1 MDTRWKRFRYGTD
14 ERNPAWSFWGAV
26 VGVACSLFFCAMAEN
41 TGNMIWVTFGAWLVL
56 FSIVSL
62 RNVSALMKNE
72 KKNVIPVEFLDRTY
86 PDLVL
91 VVLFLMLLW
100 NRRVLWRSYCRS
112 VNYVI
117 FTFGVPECSFSFFLL
132 FFSTGILV
140 FFTLVL
146 YLSVVR
152 HLTRE
157 KLRKKLCFFR
167 MKSQVRDVLRRGQK
181 RWRRSQEACLKKGDA
196 AKYLFRRLLSL
207 LAVQSI
213 VGILLIFYC
222 WDTYWLDASVMS
234 YLILEYVVL
243 FLLDG
248 LVIGYKVREIGVL
261 LDEISY
267 VAKDIS
273 EKREPMLHPYS
284 LFRRSEEEL
293 LKIREHKRESMERQL
308 QSERM
313 KVELITN
320 VSHDLKTPLT
330 SMIGCID
337 LLKQVEELPKEAQD
351 YVELLSGKAGRL
363 REMIQDVFEMAKAAS
378 GGQDLV
384 MEQLDM
390 VRLIRQTMAEMQ
402 DRIEESGLMF
412 RVKMSEEEMP
422 FWGDSKK
429 MYRVYQNLLE
439 NALKYS
445 MERSRVYVEVW
456 EEDGRILT
464 SVKNTSACEMEFTAE
479 EIMERFTRGDKSRS
493 TEGNGLGIAIA
504 KSFTEACK
512 GSFSVTIDG
521 DLFKVQT
528 VFPKAEER
536 EFMEI

>member
-1 MDTRWKRFRYGTD
+1 
-14 ERNPAWSFWGAV
+14 
-26 VGVACSLFFCAMAEN
+26 
-41 TGNMIWVTFGAWLVL
+41 
-56 FSIVSL
+56 
-62 RNVSALMKNE
+62 
-72 KKNVIPVEFLDRTY
+72 
-86 PDLVL
+86 
-91 VVLFLMLLW
+91 
-100 NRRVLWRSYCRS
+100 
-112 VNYVI
+112 
-117 FTFGVPECSFSFFLL
+117 
-132 FFSTGILV
+132 
-140 FFTLVL
+140 
-146 YLSVVR
+146 
-152 HLTRE
+152 
-157 KLRKKLCFFR
+157 
-167 MKSQVRDVLRRGQK
+167 
-181 RWRRSQEACLKKGDA
+181 
-196 AKYLFRRLLSL
+196 
-207 LAVQSI
+207 
-213 VGILLIFYC
+213 
-222 WDTYWLDASVMS
+222 
-234 YLILEYVVL
+234 
-243 FLLDG
+243 
-248 LVIGYKVREIGVL
+248 
-261 LDEISY
+261 
-267 VAKDIS
+267 
-273 EKREPMLHPYS
+273 
-284 LFRRSEEEL
+284 
-293 LKIREHKRESMERQL
+293 
-308 QSERM
+308 
-313 KVELITN
+313 
-320 VSHDLKTPLT
+320 
-330 SMIGCID
+330 
-337 LLKQVEELPKEAQD
+337 
-351 YVELLSGKAGRL
+351 
-363 REMIQDVFEMAKAAS
+363 MIQDVFEMATAAS